1 MANADLA
8 EQQAK
13 VVHPVVMLDGGKD
26 NPMTMEERPG
36 WVMDRPPVGE
46 SIKRDENPPGPFDQ
60 DPAVINQDRT
70 RDLPSMGAP
79 GTPYT
84 EDPETG
90 FETSRT
96 SPDMEE
102 RREQLIKDQ
111 KAAEKEA
118 RKAEREEAKEEK
130 AAAKSDGKS
139 ESAKSEG
146 SGSKA

>member
-8 EQQAK
+8 EPQAK
-13 VVHPVVMLDGGKD
+13 VVNPVIMLDGAKD
-26 NPMTMEERPG
+26 TPMTMEERPG

-46 SIKRDENPPGPFDQ
+46 VIKRDENPPGPNDQ
-60 DPAVINQDRT
+60 DPAVINQTRT

-79 GTPYT
+79 GTPYS

-90 FETSRT
+90 FETGRT

-118 RKAEREEAKEEK
+118 RKEEREAAKEEK

-139 ESAKSEG
+139 ESSKSESG
-146 SGSKA
+146 GSKA